1 MFFYVL
7 FHVFQQEVL
16 LQKLFQIISIIIT
29 IIYLLKI
36 FIFFKYQF
44 VSDLS
49 TFSYILKIYKC
60 SRSFMQHLRE

>member
-36 FIFFKYQF
+36 FNFFKYQF

-49 TFSYILKIYKC
+49 TFSYI
-60 SRSFMQHLRE
+60 